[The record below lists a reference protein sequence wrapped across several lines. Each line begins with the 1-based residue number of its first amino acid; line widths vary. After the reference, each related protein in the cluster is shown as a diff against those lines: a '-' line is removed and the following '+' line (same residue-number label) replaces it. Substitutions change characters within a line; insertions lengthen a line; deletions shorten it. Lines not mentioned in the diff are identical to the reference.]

1 MNKKHMGSTLDSL
14 FEEMGVLPEMNERL
28 SKRIFVEQLRQA
40 MKRRRIS
47 VSEFTRRMSTSRTSV
62 RRLLD
67 HTVPGVTL
75 DSLVRASAAVGMGF
89 EPRLM
94 EAKQQ
99 AAYLRKY
106 GPPAHEAPK
115 AALHEKKYGH
125 RRA

>member
-14 FEEMGVLPEMNERL
+14 FEEMGVLFEMNERL
-28 SKRIFVEQLRQA
+28 SKRIFVEQLREA

-47 VSEFTRRMSTSRTSV
+47 VSEFARRMSTSGTSV

-89 EPRLM
+89 EPRLV
-94 EAKQQ
+94 EAKKQ
-99 AAYLRKY
+99 AACLRKY
-106 GPPAHEAPK
+106 GSATHEDPK
-115 AALHEKKYGH
+115 PTLHEKKYGH
-125 RRA
+125 RLA

>member
-14 FEEMGVLPEMNERL
+14 FDAMGVLPEMNERL
-28 SKRIFVEQLRQA
+28 SKRIFVERLRQT

-47 VSEFTRRMSTSRTSV
+47 VSEFARRMSTSRTSV

-94 EAKQQ
+94 EAKKQ
-99 AAYLRKY
+99 APTSGSAGHATLC
-106 GPPAHEAPK
+106 GEPDVAMPNPASTQP
-115 AALHEKKYGH
+115 
-125 RRA
+125 